1 MRSLICL
8 QATGQ
13 IVPHPRVDE
22 GIEQH
27 FSTTAMGRG
36 IFLIGDL
43 GFEAYASGSQYYK
56 EPQKQP
62 QAGWGTFP
70 KVPVGFSNIGSMIQ
84 LL

>member
-27 FSTTAMGRG
+27 VNTTAMGRG

-56 EPQKQP
+56 EPPKQ
-62 QAGWGTFP
+62 AARWGKSP